1 MDFNSTLN
9 ESVNLTNSS
18 FNKPQEEV
26 RYYSPL
32 FGMDL
37 SMPEWEALLTIL
49 ALGLVIIITIVG
61 KYDYLH
67 VSVTNVHYQKRKR
80 SGADSLN
87 YFLFYRKY
95 FGNCFCVYIYAF
107 ENYAKLLHCE
117 SSGLG
122 SHSVYCCFTIKCHV
136 TCGWKVAFG

>member
-1 MDFNSTLN
+1 MDLNSTSN

-18 FNKPQEEV
+18 FNKPLEEV

-61 KYDYLH
+61 KYVYLH
-67 VSVTNVHYQKRKR
+67 VSVTNVQNVQVLILKIIF
-80 SGADSLN
+80 
-87 YFLFYRKY
+87 YFTIYRKY

-122 SHSVYCCFTIKCHV
+122 SHSVYCCSTIKCHV